1 MVYEN
6 LLYEVAEG
14 VATITINRADSYNS
28 FSLGTLEELKA
39 AFRAAERDAQA
50 RAVVLTGAGKAFS
63 SGADLVELGA
73 NLDGVDITGV
83 LRGGLNTLCGQI
95 RALEKPVIAAINGV
109 AAGAGASLPLACDL
123 RIASDKASFVFAA
136 FVNIGLVPDAG
147 GTYFLAQ
154 HVGVGRAL
162 ELLWLADA
170 QNRVSAQ
177 TALEYGIV
185 NRVVPHDDLMGEVN
199 HLARKLAQMPTRA
212 LGWTKRAVY
221 NATDKSMADALD
233 YEARMQSATFKTQD
247 FREGVTA
254 FLEKRPPVFKGE

>member
-1 MVYEN
+1 MTYEN
-6 LLYEVAEG
+6 ILYTVDAG
-14 VATITINRADSYNS
+14 VATLTINRADTYNA
-28 FSLGTLEELKA
+28 FSLATLEELKT
-39 AFRAAERDAQA
+39 AFKAVERDASV
-50 RAVVLTGAGKAFS
+50 RAVILTGVGKAFS

-73 NLDGVDITGV
+73 NLENVPITEV
-83 LRGGLNTLCGQI
+83 LRGGLNTICTQI
-95 RALEKPVIAAINGV
+95 RSLEKPVIAAINGV

-154 HVGVGRAL
+154 HIGAARAL
-162 ELLWLADA
+162 ELLWLADS

-177 TALEYGIV
+177 TALEYGFV
-185 NRVVPHDDLMGEVN
+185 NRVVPHDSLMDEVN
-199 HLARKLAQMPTRA
+199 ALAQKLAQMPTKA

-221 NATDKSMADALD
+221 RASEKGMAEALE

-247 FREGVTA
+247 FKEGVAA
-254 FLEKRPPVFKGE
+254 FLEKRQPVFKGE